1 MSNRKHPLSLK
12 RIRSIQIFFHMAK
25 QTRLI
30 KLHGK
35 YQTVKDHWN
44 GGRDV
49 PWLNISGLWLEQAGF
64 KVGDQ
69 LEIVVGRRVLKIK
82 KKAAHGDTGH

>member
-1 MSNRKHPLSLK
+1 
-12 RIRSIQIFFHMAK
+12 MAK

-35 YQTVKDHWN
+35 YQPVSGHYS

-69 LEIVVGRRVLKIK
+69 LEILVGRRVLKIK
-82 KKAAHGDTGH
+82 KKATHGDTGH

>member
-1 MSNRKHPLSLK
+1 
-12 RIRSIQIFFHMAK
+12 MAK
-25 QTRLI
+25 HTRLV
-30 KLHGK
+30 KLYGK
-35 YQTVKDHWN
+35 YRPDSNHWN

-69 LEIVVGRRVLKIK
+69 LEITVGSRVLKIK
-82 KKAAHGDTGH
+82 KKAAHGNP

>member
-1 MSNRKHPLSLK
+1 
-12 RIRSIQIFFHMAK
+12 MAK

-35 YQTVKDHWN
+35 YRPVSGHYN

-69 LEIVVGRRVLKIK
+69 LEILVGRRVLKIK

>member
-1 MSNRKHPLSLK
+1 
-12 RIRSIQIFFHMAK
+12 MATK

-69 LEIVVGRRVLKIK
+69 IEVTVGRRVLKIK